1 MSNTFMPRDNDGGII
16 PVLGYR
22 TGGAHKLAVAGAS
35 GNAGPFFSG
44 TKVVSLYADGPLYFS
59 FGAAG
64 VTASVTD
71 HFLPPG
77 TMIDVAIGGQ
87 KRAQKNYLAAIRAAG
102 DCTLYISERE

>member
-1 MSNTFMPRDNDGGII
+1 M
-16 PVLGYR
+16 
-22 TGGAHKLAVAGAS
+22 
-35 GNAGPFFSG
+35 
-44 TKVVSLYADGPLYFS
+44 
-59 FGAAG
+59 
-64 VTASVTD
+64 TD